1 MLASTARKTLRVTR
15 GFVSR
20 TKATEAS
27 LPSEA
32 DVVIVG
38 GGSIGT
44 STLYHLQK
52 QGVNAVLLEA
62 NELTSGTTWHS
73 AGLLWQ
79 LAGMA
84 GQMDTDVEFVQY
96 TKQLVSETLPEET
109 GGDWAGWQNTGA
121 IFACSS
127 RERQISH
134 NRVRLLAQ
142 SMYPHI
148 EAHDLSPDEA
158 KEVHPLMRTDDIYG
172 AVYIPGD
179 GSIDP
184 SALVRA
190 YAKSAKKNGGRI
202 FEKVRFFLNFF
213 FDFECV

>member
-1 MLASTARKTLRVTR
+1 M
-15 GFVSR
+15 
-20 TKATEAS
+20 
-27 LPSEA
+27 
-32 DVVIVG
+32 VIG

-52 QGVNAVLLEA
+52 LGVNAVLLEG

-84 GQMDTDVEFVQY
+84 GQMDTDVEFIQY
-96 TKQLVSETLPEET
+96 TKGLVSETLPEET
-109 GGDWAGWQNTGA
+109 DGDWAGWQNTGA

-127 RERQISH
+127 KERLTSH

-148 EAHDLSPDEA
+148 EAYDLSPDEA

-190 YAKSAKKNGGRI
+190 YSKSAKKNGAKI
-202 FEKVRFFLNFF
+202 FENVRVRSVRAR
-213 FDFECV
+213 DFQ